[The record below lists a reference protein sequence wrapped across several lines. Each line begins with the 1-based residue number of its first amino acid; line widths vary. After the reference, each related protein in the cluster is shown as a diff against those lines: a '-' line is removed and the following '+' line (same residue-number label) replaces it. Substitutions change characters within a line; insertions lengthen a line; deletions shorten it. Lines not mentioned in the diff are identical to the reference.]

1 MSRIGLIFIGHSHL
15 SSIVSALVPR
25 AGESYDPEEGCEYFI
40 FNTMQH
46 GAEFQFSVPGENGG
60 FVLNPELVRLID
72 ERVPRN
78 YQRVFVSMFGG
89 NAHNALTLLE
99 HPMPFDF
106 VLPEEPS
113 CPRISGA
120 ELVAYGVISRF
131 IFNLAEP
138 YMLNLATLKNAFA
151 DPVIHIESPP
161 PLGDDDFVLENL
173 EGYFRD
179 QAEDPKPA
187 PRWLRYKLWRLHS
200 ARIREH
206 AEAHGVE
213 FLPAPAE
220 AIDEDGFLL
229 RSDYGTDSTHAG
241 ASYGLRILKQL
252 EARMG
257 MRYGGWSWL

>member
-15 SSIVSALVPR
+15 SSIVSALAPR
-25 AGESYDPEEGCEYFI
+25 DGETYDPEDGCEYFI

-46 GAEFQFSVPGENGG
+46 GANFQFSVPAENGG
-60 FVLNPELVRLID
+60 YVLNPELVRLID
-72 ERVPRN
+72 ERVPPT
-78 YQRVFVSMFGG
+78 YQRVLVSMFGG

-99 HPMPFDF
+99 HPTPFDF
-106 VLPEEPS
+106 ILPEQPG
-113 CPRISGA
+113 CPRISGT
-120 ELVAYGVISRF
+120 ELVPYGVISRF
-131 IFNLAEP
+131 VLNLAEP
-138 YMLNLATLKNAFA
+138 YMLNLATLRNAFP

-161 PLGDDDFVLENL
+161 PLGDDDYVLENL

-179 QAEDPKPA
+179 QTEDPKPA

-200 ARIREH
+200 VLIKEH

-213 FLPAPAE
+213 FLPAPPE
-220 AIDEDGFLL
+220 AIDEEGFLM
-229 RSDYGTDSTHAG
+229 RSDYGSDSTHAG
-241 ASYGLRILKQL
+241 PSYGLRILKQL